1 MTTRK
6 SQKRQRQGRP
16 SKSGDR
22 HPCGKLKAPTEGDIM
37 YVAISHR
44 ARLMPK
50 GTDAKVLR
58 DQKAGS
64 VFGRLALTG
73 NITSQQ
79 YDAGVYWLDA
89 FLAYARL
96 MGIPI
101 PAMLST
107 LASAG
112 ETRGGMDNSEMPDH
126 VIARTRNRHTVIE
139 SVLLDHYAEYHEAKA
154 AMMHVLVM
162 DKHPNTVSLGA
173 LRSALNIIHRRCI
186 MPERRGNAA

>member
-1 MTTRK
+1 MTT
-6 SQKRQRQGRP
+6 KRQRKGRP
-16 SKSGDR
+16 PKSGDR
-22 HPCGKLKAPTEGDIM
+22 HPCGKLRAPTEGDIM
-37 YVAISHR
+37 SVAIAHR

-50 GTDAKVLR
+50 GTDTKSLR
-58 DQKAGS
+58 DQRAGS

-79 YDAGVYWLDA
+79 YDAGIYWLDA
-89 FLAYARL
+89 FLGYARL

-126 VIARTRNRHTVIE
+126 IIARTRDRHRVIE
-139 SVLLDHYAEYHEAKA
+139 GALLDHYADYHEAKA

-162 DKHPNTVSLGA
+162 DKTPNMSSLGA
-173 LRSALNIIHRRCI
+173 LRAALNIIHRRCI